1 MYFNNIGEN
10 FFVLNEFLDAS
21 MDTKGIIIDLR
32 HNGGGDFTYC
42 YAEIGRLIDEKRL
55 AFSSRT
61 KNGPGPDDFTSWTD
75 WYVEPEGEYF
85 NKPIVLLI
93 DRYTISAG
101 ERTVMA
107 FMTLPNVTILGD
119 TTSGAH
125 ATLVGKELANGW
137 YYSLPIQNTLLP
149 DGKSY
154 EGVGL
159 PPDILMTN
167 EITDV
172 KAGLDR
178 TLEKAIDQ
186 F

>member
-1 MYFNNIGEN
+1 
-10 FFVLNEFLDAS
+10 
-21 MDTKGIIIDLR
+21 
-32 HNGGGDFTYC
+32 
-42 YAEIGRLIDEKRL
+42 
-55 AFSSRT
+55 
-61 KNGPGPDDFTSWTD
+61 
-75 WYVEPEGEYF
+75 
-85 NKPIVLLI
+85 
-93 DRYTISAG
+93 
-101 ERTVMA
+101 
-107 FMTLPNVTILGD
+107 
-119 TTSGAH
+119 
-125 ATLVGKELANGW
+125 
-137 YYSLPIQNTLLP
+137 LP